1 MHAMQKVFSLSV
13 LALAAI
19 AFSQAPANLYSP
31 SRTVKDQGISLVGWG
46 SGTIAETDETAY
58 EGASSLRV
66 STRNF
71 FQGGI
76 MTYANPV
83 NLAGAFQDPNNLLM
97 FTVRIADATMTM
109 GGGSAASG
117 SGAGGGNTTG
127 AEGREGAGSGGG
139 SRSGATMGS
148 TAQGPTGLGD
158 LDKIRVIITTSDSKK
173 SEAFLPLRTSVA
185 DAKGWIRVGIP
196 LKAIAG
202 FAATNQMVKS
212 VAVSANAPGSVYVG
226 EVKILNDATP
236 IYGEILVG
244 DMNIGSGTA
253 VNLTASGQAGA
264 SILKYTW
271 NIQSADEPL
280 FTFEGQNISYRFRKP
295 GTYKVSVTISDTNG
309 LKKPYTSS
317 AATITVN

>member
-1 MHAMQKVFSLSV
+1 MQKVFSLSV

-19 AFSQAPANLYSP
+19 ASSQAPANLYSP

-66 STRNF
+66 STRNY

-76 MTYANPV
+76 MNYAAPV
-83 NLAGAFQDPNNLLM
+83 NLAGAFQDSNNLLM
-97 FTVRIADATMTM
+97 FTVRIADASMTM
-109 GGGSAASG
+109 GGG
-117 SGAGGGNTTG
+117 AGGGG
-127 AEGREGAGSGGG
+127 DLGSSSMSGGG
-139 SRSGATMGS
+139 GGGGAVGRAGGVSGGGDPTSG
-148 TAQGPTGLGD
+148 TGPVK
-158 LDKIRVIITTSDSKK
+158 LDKIRVILTTSDSKK
-173 SEAFLPLRTSVA
+173 SEAYLPLSTSSA
-185 DAKGWIRVGIP
+185 DAKGWIRVGVP

-202 FAATNQMVKS
+202 FASTNQMVKS

-226 EVKILNDATP
+226 EIRILNDATP
-236 IYGEILVG
+236 IYGELLVG

-271 NIQSADEPL
+271 SIQSADEPT
-280 FTFEGQNISYRFRKP
+280 FSFEGQNIAYRFRKP
-295 GTYKVSVTISDTNG
+295 GTYRVSVTISDTNG
-309 LKKPYTSS
+309 LKKPYTTGS
-317 AATITVN
+317 AVITVN

>member
-19 AFSQAPANLYSP
+19 AFTQAPANLYSP
-31 SRTVKDQGISLVGWG
+31 SRTAKDQGISLVGWG

-109 GGGSAASG
+109 GGGSSGSG
-117 SGAGGGNTTG
+117 SGAGGGSTTG
-127 AEGREGAGSGGG
+127 AEGREGAGGGGG

-148 TAQGPTGLGD
+148 TTQGPTGLGD

-173 SEAFLPLRTSVA
+173 SEAFLPLRTSAA

-226 EVKILNDATP
+226 EIKILNDATP

-253 VNLTASGQAGA
+253 VTLTASGQAGA

-295 GTYKVSVTISDTNG
+295 GTYKVSVTISDVNG

-317 AATITVN
+317 SATITVN

>member
-19 AFSQAPANLYSP
+19 AFTQAPANLYSP
-31 SRTVKDQGISLVGWG
+31 SRTAKDQGISLVGWG

-109 GGGSAASG
+109 GGGSSASG
-117 SGAGGGNTTG
+117 SGAGGGSTTG
-127 AEGREGAGSGGG
+127 AEGREGAGGGGG

-148 TAQGPTGLGD
+148 TTQGPTGLGD

-173 SEAFLPLRTSVA
+173 SEAFLPLRTSAA

-226 EVKILNDATP
+226 EIKILNDATP

-253 VNLTASGQAGA
+253 VTLTASGQAGA

-295 GTYKVSVTISDTNG
+295 GTYKVSVTISDVNG

-317 AATITVN
+317 SATITVN